1 MPEGD
6 LVLAKPPA
14 EQHLFLSA
22 PGGKVDEALVE
33 ILDENT
39 ERAQRLDGVRNLR
52 RLALDHS
59 AQLVDLVPKLDR
71 ILRAHGVERATA
83 AIRRALEAEGKV
95 YAAGSIEAH
104 EPVAFA
110 TLQREC

>member
-59 AQLVDLVPKLDR
+59 AQLVDLVRPDPAAVACDLRGYSSMPDGR
-71 ILRAHGVERATA
+71 DGEQAAVRDHLLHERAHLREQLVRLL
-83 AIRRALEAEGKV
+83 RR
-95 YAAGSIEAH
+95 
-104 EPVAFA
+104 
-110 TLQREC
+110 